1 MRVLLVSPVSPFT
14 RRSGSEQRSRL
25 FLHALRDL
33 ADCDVLQLEEGKQT
47 SMQRLAMPDSTST
60 VHVHAVVRTDWAP
73 WRRFVPNPALTRQI
87 EHALGR
93 SLADYAVVVGRY
105 LWPVC
110 QLNMPL
116 DLPVVVDLDDW
127 RYRRDRQAPGSPVAL
142 VKVLRKAYA
151 HWLAARQLH
160 RFAAAFA
167 VSDID
172 VRELQGRMPV
182 PVQWLPNMP
191 PVVPHAVSAVPAS
204 RQLMFVG
211 SLWYPPNL
219 SAVNWLLSRV
229 WPGVLRRVPDARLL
243 LAGTAPRQVRQAWAQ
258 TTGVSAPGF
267 VEDLEAAY
275 AACCGVVAPM
285 LEGAGSNIKVLEA
298 MVHGRPCVVSPLVHA
313 AFAAQLQAGRHYLVA
328 ASPQAFTQHLVDLLL
343 RPQEHQDMADCARA
357 RVTDVFDPAV
367 FARQLVDGLQAAH
380 LPGLVR

>member
-1 MRVLLVSPVSPFT
+1 MRVLLVSPVSPFE

-33 ADCDVLQLEEGKQT
+33 ADCDVLQLEEGQQT
-47 SMQRLAMPDSTST
+47 SVQRLAMPDSTST

-73 WRRFVPNPALTRQI
+73 WRRFVPNPGLTRQI
-87 EHALGR
+87 EDALGR
-93 SLADYAVVVGRY
+93 SLGDYAVVVGRY

-172 VRELQGRMPV
+172 VRELQGSDARASSMAAQHAPGDSARRV
-182 PVQWLPNMP
+182 GSSCLAPTDVRGVA
-191 PVVPHAVSAVPAS
+191 VVPAESERGQLAS
-204 RQLMFVG
+204 IP
-211 SLWYPPNL
+211 SL
-219 SAVNWLLSRV
+219 A
-229 WPGVLRRVPDARLL
+229 GVLRRVPDARLL

-275 AACCGVVAPM
+275 AACCGVVAP
-285 LEGAGSNIKVLEA
+285 I
-298 MVHGRPCVVSPLVHA
+298 
-313 AFAAQLQAGRHYLVA
+313 AGRCGQQHQGARGDGSRATMRGVA
-328 ASPQAFTQHLVDLLL
+328 IG
-343 RPQEHQDMADCARA
+343 ARS
-357 RVTDVFDPAV
+357 
-367 FARQLVDGLQAAH
+367 LCGAAAGRST
-380 LPGLVR
+380 LPGRCIPAGIHPAPCRSPASSARTPGHGGLRAGARHRRV